1 MDVGRFAGLRVGR
14 RVSQVEGKGLE
25 RGSDTDNVWPSGVD
39 TPTSPSCSGFVS
51 HDVEHAIL
59 IIIAIY

>member
-1 MDVGRFAGLRVGR
+1 MGR